1 MATSRT
7 QTTIVPHTQQPLVT
21 RTYPTNPELDGIIQT
36 AAVAQKSWAK
46 VPLSKRIEIGYKFI
60 VSGSRLSAG
69 EDDSDVSICACGC
82 PGGVQ
87 EDGD

>member
-36 AAVAQKSWAK
+36 AANAQKSWVK
-46 VPLSKRIEIGYKFI
+46 VPLSKRIEIGHKFI
-60 VSGSRLSAG
+60 VSGTRLS
-69 EDDSDVSICACGC
+69 V
-82 PGGVQ
+82 
-87 EDGD
+87 EDGDSDSDAIVIVIH